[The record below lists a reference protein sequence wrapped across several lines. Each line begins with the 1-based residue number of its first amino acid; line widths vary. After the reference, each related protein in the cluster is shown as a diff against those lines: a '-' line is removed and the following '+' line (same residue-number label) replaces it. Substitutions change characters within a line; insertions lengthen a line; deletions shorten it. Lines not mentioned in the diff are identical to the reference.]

1 MELLRYDDL
10 WQSLIEHYE
19 NNQCI
24 LKAENFPTAYVKKQ
38 INSSK
43 KSVHRRQADFFKI
56 FEVEEDE
63 DKLKE
68 AELEQR
74 RHEAWEI
81 ALQELPKAARKAFQ
95 QPKVPEPA

>member
-10 WQSLIEHYE
+10 WQRLIEHYE

-38 INSSK
+38 IKSSQ
-43 KSVHRRQADFFKI
+43 KSAHRPQTAFFKI
-56 FEVEEDE
+56 FEEEEE

-68 AELEQR
+68 VELEQR
-74 RHEAWEI
+74 RHEAWAM
-81 ALQELPKAARKAFQ
+81 ALEELPKAARKAFQ